1 MCTEF
6 IDLNKCY
13 PKDDFCLTRI
23 DKIIDFVVDSK
34 MMALLDCFSEY
45 HQIWLHKEDKEKIS
59 FITPFETYCYLRMP
73 EGLRNAG
80 PTFCWIMK
88 AAMKEKV
95 GIIIASRKKDA
106 YISDIAETFVN
117 MCEARLKMNPENI
130 YFRLQ
135 GPRSSPV

>member
-1 MCTEF
+1 
-6 IDLNKCY
+6 
-13 PKDDFCLTRI
+13 
-23 DKIIDFVVDSK
+23 
-34 MMALLDCFSEY
+34 
-45 HQIWLHKEDKEKIS
+45 
-59 FITPFETYCYLRMP
+59 
-73 EGLRNAG
+73 
-80 PTFCWIMK
+80 MK

-117 MCEARLKMNPENI
+117 MCEARLKLNPENI